1 MKAPTQLRT
10 ERGYLKD
17 MKLSVLHSTPRPGRI
32 TSLISPNEAREN
44 LHKQI
49 GRSPI
54 KDLPTAANVMYTI
67 YAIALAIVLSYR
79 HFYRRHFQCH
89 DTRNVSTHVM
99 SAHTLCHFNGTRYVT
114 SKAHVMSLQRHTLC
128 HFKGTLA
135 VTSKAPALSL
145 QTHPQCQ
152 HIRYV
157 TSKAHVMSLQRHTQ
171 CHFKCTRYVTSK
183 AHVMSLQMN
192 TQCHFKCTRNVS
204 TYVMSLPMYTII
216 PFFDHT
222 LGLSNQPLEP
232 ICNLYTVNQGGK

>member
-99 SAHTLCHFNGTRYVT
+99 SAHTLCHFKGTRYVT

-128 HFKGTLA
+128 HFKGT
-135 VTSKAPALSL
+135 
-145 QTHPQCQ
+145 
-152 HIRYV
+152 RYV
-157 TSKAHVMSLQRHTQ
+157 TSKAHVMSLQRHTL
-171 CHFKCTRYVTSK
+171 CHFKGTRDVTSKAHAMSAHTLCHFKGTRYVTSK
-183 AHVMSLQMN
+183 TNAMSLQM
-192 TQCHFKCTRNVS
+192 H
-204 TYVMSLPMYTII
+204 TII

>member
-79 HFYRRHFQCH
+79 HFYR
-89 DTRNVSTHVM
+89 TRYVTSNAHVM
-99 SAHTLCHFNGTRYVT
+99 SLQRHTLCHFKGTRYVT

-128 HFKGTLA
+128 HFKGTRY
-135 VTSKAPALSL
+135 VTSNEHAMSL
-145 QTHPQCQ
+145 QMHTQCQ

-157 TSKAHVMSLQRHTQ
+157 TS
-171 CHFKCTRYVTSK
+171 
-183 AHVMSLQMN
+183 
-192 TQCHFKCTRNVS
+192 NVHDNS
-204 TYVMSLPMYTII
+204 VL
-216 PFFDHT
+216 
-222 LGLSNQPLEP
+222 
-232 ICNLYTVNQGGK
+232 